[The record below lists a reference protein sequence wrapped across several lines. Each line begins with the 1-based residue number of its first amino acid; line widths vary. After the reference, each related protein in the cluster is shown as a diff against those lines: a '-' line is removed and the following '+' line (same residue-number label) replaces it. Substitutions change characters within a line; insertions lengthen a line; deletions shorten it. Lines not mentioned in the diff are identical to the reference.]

1 MFWCLHVLP
10 KNIKSKE
17 PCKEI
22 FNFQYR
28 LYNLNKLIRILF
40 LAAFISIT
48 DNCFATWSIII
59 LDPLTKEIGIAGASC
74 SYSVYGIGGI
84 IPGKGAIV
92 AQAMS
97 NMKAKQKG
105 MEMIRAGNDP
115 EEILYTIIDPS
126 FDPASNLQQYG
137 IVCFNYLTKPVNFT
151 GSSTPPSSGSYTA
164 DGISVQGNT
173 LANDHVLKAVFD
185 TVIAARKNG
194 LSIREILI
202 RALKAGSEAGGD
214 VRCAKQKASSA
225 FITVMKAADD
235 VRKPYLNL
243 FISGIGRGGNN
254 AVDVLAG
261 MYSKWERYHR

>member
-1 MFWCLHVLP
+1 
-10 KNIKSKE
+10 
-17 PCKEI
+17 
-22 FNFQYR
+22 
-28 LYNLNKLIRILF
+28 LNKLVRIL
-40 LAAFISIT
+40 LLSAFITVT

-59 LDPLTKEIGIAGASC
+59 LDPVTKEIGIAGASC

-105 MEMIRAGNDP
+105 MEMIRSGNAP

-126 FDPASNLQQYG
+126 FDPISSLQQYG
-137 IVCFNYLTKPVNFT
+137 IVSFNYFDKPVSFT
-151 GSSTPPSSGSYTA
+151 GGSTPASSGSYTA
-164 DGISVQGNT
+164 AGISVQGNT

-194 LSIREILI
+194 LSLRETLMLT
-202 RALKAGSEAGGD
+202 LKAGSDAGGD
-214 VRCAKQKASSA
+214 VRCGTQKASSA
-225 FITVMKAADD
+225 FITVMKADDD

-243 FISGIGRGGNN
+243 FISGISQGGNN
-254 AVDVLAG
+254 AVKVLAG
-261 MYSKWERYHR
+261 MYSKWEKSHH